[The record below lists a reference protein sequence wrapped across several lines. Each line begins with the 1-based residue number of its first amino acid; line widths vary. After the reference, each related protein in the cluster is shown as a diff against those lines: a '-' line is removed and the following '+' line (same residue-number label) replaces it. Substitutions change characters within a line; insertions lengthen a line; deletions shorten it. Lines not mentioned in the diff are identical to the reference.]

1 MAIKYPDYKN
11 SIMNVSN
18 TFLQHYGIE
27 TKHDGIKELHQELKS
42 NPDHIIFI
50 LLDGL
55 GTNIINKHL
64 KDSDG
69 LKKNMIKEITSVFP
83 PTTVAATNSV
93 LSGQPP
99 ITTGYLGWVQYFEQ
113 EDSNVT
119 VFLNNDFYDA
129 RVKFDYVVREK
140 FLSYKSIITQI
151 NEAREDV
158 EAGVIVP
165 KLIGGT
171 SNSFKDAVEQVLI
184 STHNKDKSFTYLY
197 WTDPDLTEHKY
208 GINSP
213 ETLAVL
219 QDLNSDYE
227 DLIANIPENTM
238 VVLIADHGLTNVE
251 EVFIKKYELLM
262 SYLKRKPS
270 IEPRAINFFV
280 KDGKLEEFKIEF
292 NKHFE
297 DSYMLLTTQELLDSK
312 LLGDGD
318 KHELID
324 MFLGDYIGIATSN
337 ILFSLNG
344 KKSYKAHH
352 AGLLEDEMMVPLIV
366 FQK

>member
-1 MAIKYPDYKN
+1 MAIKYPDYSN

-18 TFLQHYGIE
+18 TFLHYYGIE
-27 TKHDGIKELHQELKS
+27 TKHNGIQELEKQLES
-42 NPDHIIFI
+42 MPDHIIYI

-55 GTNIINKHL
+55 GANIVKKHL
-64 KDSDG
+64 KDTDG

-99 ITTGYLGWVQYFEQ
+99 LTTGYLGWVQYFEQ
-113 EDSNVT
+113 EDSDVT
-119 VFLNNDFYDA
+119 VFLNNDFYDPS
-129 RVKFDYVVREK
+129 VTFDYDVREK
-140 FLSYKSIITQI
+140 YLSYKSIITQI
-151 NEAREDV
+151 NDHRDDV

-171 SNSFKDAVEQVLI
+171 TVSFKDAIEQVLV
-184 STHNKDKSFTYLY
+184 STHNKDKTFTYLY
-197 WTDPDLTEHKY
+197 WTNPDLTEHKF
-208 GINSP
+208 GINSK
-213 ETLAVL
+213 ETIATVRE
-219 QDLNSDYE
+219 LNENYE
-227 DLIANIPENTM
+227 ELLDNIPANTM
-238 VVLIADHGLTNVE
+238 VVAIADHGLTDVE
-251 EVFIKKYELLM
+251 EVFIKKQVRLM
-262 SYLKRKPS
+262 SYLRRNPS

-280 KDGKLEEFKIEF
+280 KEDKLEDFKLEF
-292 NKHFE
+292 NKHFKE
-297 DSYMLLTTQELLDSK
+297 SYMLLTKQELLDSN
-312 LLGDGD
+312 LLGYGD

-324 MFLGDYIGIATSN
+324 MFIGDYIGIAISN

-352 AGLLEDEMMVPLIV
+352 AGLLEDEMIVPLIV